1 MDFVNQITLLG
12 AGLVILAIFAGMITT
27 RTGAPL
33 LLVFLALG
41 MLAGEDGP
49 GGILFDDFEAT
60 YIVGST
66 ALAIILF
73 DGGLR
78 TPRASFRL
86 AGWPAIVLASAG
98 VLVTAGLTGA
108 FTVYALGAPWI
119 VGLLVGSIVA
129 STDAAA
135 VFLLLHM
142 RGMRL
147 KERVSATLELESG
160 LNDPMA
166 VFLTVTCVELLA
178 AGALDFDWALLDD
191 FALKI
196 ALQLLGGAALGI
208 AGGYVLLWV
217 LNRAELAPGLY
228 PILAVAS
235 ALLIYAGAQLV
246 GASGFLAA
254 YLAGVVL
261 GNHRHRATLSIS
273 RFHDGLA
280 WLSQIVMFLMLGLL
294 VTPSQ
299 LLPTLLAS
307 LAIAFFLIFVGRP
320 VAVWLGLLP
329 FRYTWQERLFIS
341 WVGLRGAV
349 PIFLG
354 TIPLLANI
362 QGAQVFFGVAYVV
375 VLTSL
380 VVQGWTV
387 APVARWLDLEL
398 PSLPPAPQR
407 TDIATGEDGGRTVAA
422 YTVEPMTLVVDRPLK
437 QLPLPEGAGIV
448 SVVRDDVIRAPD
460 EIGKLAAGDR
470 ALVQC
475 DPAGLAVLDA
485 LFAAPA
491 SRRARPSIESLF
503 GEFTLDGSAPLDA
516 VGRLYDIAVPEDA
529 RTATVGDYVLGRL
542 RGRAVAGDRVPLASV
557 ELVVRDMAEGRIV
570 RVGIELEPES
580 WWHRHVYPLGAWLS
594 ARLGRRRPA
603 LPAPAAKAIVA
614 RADRSTPAAP
624 ESPPTS
630 GS

>member
-1 MDFVNQITLLG
+1 MDYVNQITLLG
-12 AGLVILAIFAGMITT
+12 AGLVILAILAGLITT

-33 LLVFLALG
+33 LLVFLGLG

-60 YIVGST
+60 YVVGST

-86 AGWPAIVLASAG
+86 AGWPALVLASLG
-98 VLVTAGLTGA
+98 VLITAGLTGA
-108 FTVYALGAPWI
+108 FTVTVLGAPWL

-166 VFLTVTCVELLA
+166 VFLTVTCVQLLA
-178 AGALDFDWALLDD
+178 TGATDIGWDLLDD
-191 FALKI
+191 LALKI
-196 ALQLLGGAALGI
+196 ALQLLGGAAIGI

-217 LNRAELAPGLY
+217 VNRVVLAPGLY

-235 ALLIYAGAQLV
+235 ALLIYAGAQTV

-261 GNHRHRATLSIS
+261 GNYRHRATLSIS

-299 LLPTLLAS
+299 LLPTLVPS

-354 TIPLLANI
+354 TIPLLAYLP
-362 QGAQVFFGVAYVV
+362 GAQVFFGVAYVV

-398 PSLPPAPQR
+398 PSQPPAPQR
-407 TDIATGEDGGRTVAA
+407 TDLVIGEAASQTMAA
-422 YTVEPMTLVVDRPLK
+422 YTVEPMTLVVDRPMRH
-437 QLPLPEGAGIV
+437 LPLPPGARIV
-448 SVVRDDVIRAPD
+448 SVVRDDDIRAPD
-460 EIGKLAAGDR
+460 EIGKLAEGDR
-470 ALVQC
+470 AIVLSA
-475 DPAGLAVLDA
+475 PASLPALDA
-485 LFAAPA
+485 LFAARA
-491 SRRARPSIESLF
+491 TNRARPSIESLF
-503 GEFTLDGSAPLDA
+503 GEFTFDGVASLGAI
-516 VGRLYDIAVPEDA
+516 GQLYDLEVPQADRA
-529 RTATVGDYVLGRL
+529 TTVGDYVLGRL
-542 RGRAVAGDRVPLASV
+542 RGKAVAGDRVPLGGV
-557 ELVVRDMAEGRIV
+557 ELVVRDMTEGRIV

-580 WWHRHVYPLGAWLS
+580 WWHRHGRPLRAWLGA
-594 ARLGRRRPA
+594 RFKRRGPA
-603 LPAPAAKAIVA
+603 ATAAPAPSGETKS
-614 RADRSTPAAP
+614 R
-624 ESPPTS
+624 TS
-630 GS
+630 EA